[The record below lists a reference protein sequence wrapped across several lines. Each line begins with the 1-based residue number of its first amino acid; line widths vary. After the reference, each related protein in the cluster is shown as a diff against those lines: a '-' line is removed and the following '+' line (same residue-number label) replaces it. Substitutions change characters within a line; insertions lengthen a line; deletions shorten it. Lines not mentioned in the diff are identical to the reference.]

1 MIMITM
7 MVIKNGNKLGGHLAR
22 DNNDKGNNDN
32 DDDDNDVN
40 KNNNK

>member
-1 MIMITM
+1 M
-7 MVIKNGNKLGGHLAR
+7 MVMKNGNKLGGHLAR
-22 DNNDKGNNDN
+22 YNNDKGNNDN